1 MGLFDTQNGNW
12 ELRGSES
19 YTYGTL
25 MMWIRIPF
33 ATHVVLFGFPFVVL
47 AKLPKNHNVILSP
60 FLCIAFLKIFAVFC
74 MSFAFLM
81 HFFCVPFAVLM
92 HFFCIFCP
100 LHFFCLSFAFLLHVL
115 CVSFAFLLRFFFV
128 FLLRFL
134 MCFIGCMVL
143 KERRKH
149 LKSKC
154 MHFLKRIKSAIEMH
168 HKNALKLHKM
178 QIVFHK
184 EMYFP
189 KKIHRKRT
197 SK

>member
-92 HFFCIFCP
+92 HFFCIF
-100 LHFFCLSFAFLLHVL
+100 LSFAFLLPVL
-115 CVSFAFLLRFFFV
+115 CISFACPLRILCISFAFLFCISFAFFN
-128 FLLRFL
+128 
-134 MCFIGCMVL
+134 VL
-143 KERRKH
+143 YRMHGFKGETQAFEIKMH
-149 LKSKC
+149 AFFKAYQKC
-154 MHFLKRIKSAIEMH
+154 NW
-168 HKNALKLHKM
+168 NA
-178 QIVFHK
+178 
-184 EMYFP
+184 
-189 KKIHRKRT
+189 
-197 SK
+197 S